1 MYDDPKC
8 YFLCQQYL
16 DHAVFTFCYGCIPHN
31 ATVSYCF
38 HCWGSDDISCQM
50 QLKGAKVQL
59 WHCIICLFYS
69 GFGLQLRNSLSHDTG
84 RHDDRGPGRLG
95 GRSRKLASHFASTFR
110 KQGANRKTNPVMKPP
125 VHQRPTSSSDTLHP
139 NDSTAFPNS
148 ITSLGQ
154 VSLRGI
160 IYTQSMTVLK

>member
-1 MYDDPKC
+1 MLAIFRPCSIHLLLWLYSTQC
-8 YFLCQQYL
+8 HCQL
-16 DHAVFTFCYGCIPHN
+16 LL
-31 ATVSYCF
+31 
-38 HCWGSDDISCQM
+38 HCWGSDDISGQM

-84 RHDDRGPGRLG
+84 RHDDRGPGRHG